1 MNGAISQPIN
11 QAHCCACAAEEERH
25 ADRATLIDA
34 AVQISNHGHAGD
46 LRDAAEE
53 HLMMLFKLP
62 SFK

>member
-1 MNGAISQPIN
+1 LGETSPIPN
-11 QAHCCACAAEEERH
+11 PAHCCACAAEEERH
-25 ADRATLIDA
+25 ADRAGTIQA
-34 AVQISNHGHAGD
+34 AVDVVIHGYPGD